1 MLPIPAD
8 IFTEPTNVAPDDLAN
23 LGPLRGLAGFC
34 RADKELTSI
43 PKLKV
48 RGAESIFEWPRSI
61 LRPTV
66 PNSSTVA
73 LPHPHQHACGGH
85 HFFAPD
91 ATIVASY
98 DAQSINVREG
108 DCR

>member
-1 MLPIPAD
+1 MLSIPAD
-8 IFTEPTNVAPDDLAN
+8 IFTEPTTVAPDDLAN

-34 RADKELTSI
+34 RADKDLISI

-48 RGAESIFEWPRSI
+48 QGAAFFESIFEWRRSI

-73 LPHPHQHACGGH
+73 LPHPYQHA
-85 HFFAPD
+85 
-91 ATIVASY
+91 
-98 DAQSINVREG
+98 
-108 DCR
+108 